1 MRIINLQ
8 PNNLLYFKT
17 NKNMKAK
24 DVSIES
30 YINRKPVKRKN
41 GYGLYIS
48 PFRDER
54 NPSFKINYDKNLW
67 YDYGTGEGGSVIDL
81 VMKLEQCNF
90 CTACK
95 ILENGDFS
103 FHRESLN
110 SSPIQSYSETMI
122 KSITVPHS
130 SGSLM
135 QYCISRGISSNIVGA
150 YLKQIYYV
158 NNNRE
163 YYSLGMQNVLE
174 GWEIVGLNHFK
185 MVIGNKAY
193 SIIKGERSNELC
205 IFEGIFDFLSLLMIG
220 DRIVPKTDC
229 VILHSVTT
237 LKQTKDILNQ
247 YDVIHSFLDND
258 EAGKKCYTEL
268 LAMTGKS
275 KVVTYDFYQ
284 DYKDVNDFL
293 LDKKRTALK

>member
-1 MRIINLQ
+1 
-8 PNNLLYFKT
+8 
-17 NKNMKAK
+17 MKAK
-24 DVSIES
+24 NVSIES

-41 GYGLYIS
+41 SYGLYIS
-48 PFRDER
+48 PFRDEH
-54 NPSFKINYDKNLW
+54 NPSFKIDYDKNLW
-67 YDYGTGEGGSVIDL
+67 HDYGIGEGGSVIDL

-95 ILENGDFS
+95 ILENSDFS
-103 FHRESLN
+103 FHRN
-110 SSPIQSYSETMI
+110 NISSAIQ
-122 KSITVPHS
+122 PHLS
-130 SGSLM
+130 TEIIDVTTPFSQGALM
-135 QYCISRGISSNIVGA
+135 QYCISRGISVNIVCA
-150 YLKQIYYV
+150 YLRQIHYV

-163 YYSLGMQNVLE
+163 YYSLGMQNVLG

-205 IFEGIFDFLSLLMIG
+205 LFEGIFDFLSSLMIG
-220 DRIVPKTDC
+220 NRKCEPQTDC

-258 EAGKKCYTEL
+258 EAGKKCHTEL
-268 LAMTGKS
+268 LMIAGQS
-275 KVVTYDFYQ
+275 KVITYDFYQ
-284 DYKDVNDFL
+284 EYKDINDYL
-293 LDKKRTALK
+293 LGMKKDHD